1 MMGYQLFIFSAA
13 LMLSLGAA
21 AVESADG
28 PKQDKLPSE
37 AAAPEHHHHEHPRD
51 VESQEKG
58 RLEPAPEEKASAQVP
73 AADVSTEEES
83 AATEEEPMHHHH
95 HEHGPRTADVK
106 VTAPPQEEEGHIHH
120 EFEHEHH
127 MMDMDAHGMVM
138 NENTDNLPRDCP
150 KLAGDVEITVRAG
163 TKYAKDF
170 PGTVFGY
177 DQHEWK
183 VKPCT
188 RITVTF
194 INEDDIRHQWMVHM
208 LPGYLYPQGMFH
220 LELAGPGRRTGTFI
234 VPSVE
239 KTYFV
244 HCDIAQHTEKGM
256 KAQLKVGSGDQDFPS
271 IPGLTA
277 PNYPDS
283 YQMEA
288 SWSVIGSSLGAGAIG
303 LALAMIGLGRLS
315 KKRRESSEQVQN
327 FGPETKQRKR
337 WRL

>member
-1 MMGYQLFIFSAA
+1 MTGYQLFIVSAA
-13 LMLSLGAA
+13 LMLSLSAA

-28 PKQDKLPSE
+28 SKQNKSPSE
-37 AAAPEHHHHEHPRD
+37 AAAPEHHHEHPNGS
-51 VESQEKG
+51 ESQKKSQ
-58 RLEPAPEEKASAQVP
+58 LEAAPEEKTSTQVP
-73 AADVSTEEES
+73 ATDASTGRETVG
-83 AATEEEPMHHHH
+83 TEGEPEHHHH
-95 HEHGPRTADVK
+95 HEHGAKTTDVK
-106 VTAPPQEEEGHIHH
+106 VTSPPQKEEGHIHH
-120 EFEHEHH
+120 EFKHEHH
-127 MMDMDAHGMVM
+127 MMDMDAEGMVM

-150 KLAGDVEITVRAG
+150 KLAGDVAITVRAG

-208 LPGYLYPQGMFH
+208 LPAYLYPQGMFH

-256 KAQLKVGSGDQDFPS
+256 KAQLKVGGGDQDFPS

-283 YQMEA
+283 YQQGI
-288 SWSVIGSSLGAGAIG
+288 SWSAIGSFLGAGIAG
-303 LALAMIGLGRLS
+303 LVLAMVGLGRLS
-315 KKRRESSEQVQN
+315 KKGKESREQVQQDLES
-327 FGPETKQRKR
+327 ETKQRKR
-337 WRL
+337 WFL